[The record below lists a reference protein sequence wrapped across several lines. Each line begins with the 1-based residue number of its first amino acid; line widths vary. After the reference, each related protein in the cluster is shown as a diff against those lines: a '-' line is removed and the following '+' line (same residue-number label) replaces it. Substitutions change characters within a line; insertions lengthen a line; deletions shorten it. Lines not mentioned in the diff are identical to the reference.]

1 MQTKILQGTT
11 PSLTIHLTDVY
22 MAAVSE
28 IELTIRQGE
37 TVNIYHKADVTI
49 DKTAQTI
56 TKHFSEAE
64 TLALD
69 PAKLLQWQL
78 RVKFT
83 DGNIAGTP
91 ISLIRVSDL
100 ISEEV
105 MA

>member
-1 MQTKILQGTT
+1 MYSKILQGTT
-11 PSLTIHLTDVY
+11 PSLIIHVEDVSLSLT
-22 MAAVSE
+22 SE

-37 TVNIYHKADVTI
+37 TIKIYHLADVI
-49 DKTAQTI
+49 LDASAGTI
-56 TKHFSEAE
+56 TKYFSEAE

-69 PAKLLQWQL
+69 PAKMMQWQL

-91 ISLIRVSDL
+91 IQLLRVSDL

-105 MA
+105 MS